1 MNFLIFQLILHLFF
15 SQDVYANF
23 PPWLYPTAHAQSR
36 LAAAT
41 SAAASFYPGYAATAA
56 DYGAGE
62 VVGGRLVAG
71 GHGGRSPVGGGGRV
85 QHPCTCHERLYG
97 SVRGTGFKPCKS
109 CRSLHLRSQY
119 RAQFAAPAPPVL
131 PHPPPPPH
139 AKNASF
145 RSDPYEYM
153 RKARIGNGGGANGRN
168 GDNNNVDD
176 WQSCWVDEAVDARD

>member
-41 SAAASFYPGYAATAA
+41 SAAASFYPGYAAAA

-145 RSDPYEYM
+145 RSDPY
-153 RKARIGNGGGANGRN
+153 
-168 GDNNNVDD
+168 
-176 WQSCWVDEAVDARD
+176 

>member
-1 MNFLIFQLILHLFF
+1 MKHEFIDIPILHLFF
-15 SQDVYANF
+15 TQDVYANF

-41 SAAASFYPGYAATAA
+41 SAAAAFYPGYAGTAA

-71 GHGGRSPVGGGGRV
+71 GLGGRV

-119 RAQFAAPAPPVL
+119 RAQFAALPAPPVP
-131 PHPPPPPH
+131 PHPTHPTPH
-139 AKNASF
+139 AKNASAF

-153 RKARIGNGGGANGRN
+153 RKARIGNGGNGVNGRN